1 MYVQP
6 GLTTEEFMALNK
18 IERRCYSMPRPEKEL
33 IVQSISEKLD
43 RARSSILTDYRGLN
57 VHEITELRRRLTAA
71 GIEYRVLKNTL
82 TGLAAK
88 KANIEGLD
96 PYLEGPLAI
105 AFGYD
110 DPVAPAKIIYEF
122 AKDHKTL
129 EVKGAILDRKVIDAQ
144 SVKSLAELPSR
155 EQLLAMVLRAIQG
168 PLSGLANAL
177 QGNLRNLVYS
187 IDAVRRQ
194 KEEQAA

>member
-1 MYVQP
+1 
-6 GLTTEEFMALNK
+6 MALNK

-144 SVKSLAELPSR
+144 SVKSLGWP
-155 EQLLAMVLRAIQG
+155 M
-168 PLSGLANAL
+168 LSKATCEISCTRSMQSG
-177 QGNLRNLVYS
+177 
-187 IDAVRRQ
+187 VRR
-194 KEEQAA
+194 KSKPLRFGPEATSRVGSVT

>member
-1 MYVQP
+1 
-6 GLTTEEFMALNK
+6 
-18 IERRCYSMPRPEKEL
+18 MPRPDKEAA
-33 IVQSISEKLD
+33 VQSISEKLD

-57 VHEITELRRRLTAA
+57 VHEITELRKKLTAA

-88 KANIEGLD
+88 QVNIEGLD
-96 PYLEGPLAI
+96 PYLEGPLAV

-110 DPVAPAKIIYEF
+110 DPVVPAKILFEF

-129 EVKGAILDRKVIDAQ
+129 QVKGGILDKKVIGAE
-144 SVKSLAELPSR
+144 SVKSLADLPGR
-155 EQLLAMVLRAIQG
+155 EQLLAMVLRAMQG
-168 PLSGLANAL
+168 PISGLANAL

-187 IDAVRRQ
+187 VDAVRRL
-194 KEEQAA
+194 KEEQTA

>member
-1 MYVQP
+1 MCVQP
-6 GLTTEEFMALNK
+6 DLRVEALMALDES
-18 IERRCYSMPRPEKEL
+18 ERRCYNMPRPEKEAM
-33 IVQSISEKLD
+33 VQSISEKLS

-57 VHEITELRRRLTAA
+57 VQEMTELRRKLTAA

-82 TGLAAK
+82 TGLAAE
-88 KANIEGLD
+88 KAKIEGLD
-96 PYLEGPLAI
+96 KYLEGPLAV

-110 DPVAPAKIIYEF
+110 DPVAPAKIIFEF

-144 SVKSLAELPSR
+144 SVKSLAELPGR
-155 EQLLAMVLRAIQG
+155 EQLLAMVVRAIQG
-168 PLSGLANAL
+168 PLSGFANAL

-187 IDAVRRQ
+187 IDAVRRLKQ
-194 KEEQAA
+194 EQTA

>member
-1 MYVQP
+1 M
-6 GLTTEEFMALNK
+6 NK
-18 IERRCYSMPRPEKEL
+18 TERRCYNMPRPDKEAA
-33 IVQSISEKLD
+33 VQSISEKLD

-57 VHEITELRRRLTAA
+57 VHEITELRKKLTAA

-88 KANIEGLD
+88 QVNIEGLD
-96 PYLEGPLAI
+96 PYLEGPLAV

-110 DPVAPAKIIYEF
+110 DPVVPAKILFEF

-129 EVKGAILDRKVIDAQ
+129 QVKGGILDKKVIGAE
-144 SVKSLAELPSR
+144 SVKSLADLPGR
-155 EQLLAMVLRAIQG
+155 EQLLAMVLRAMQG
-168 PLSGLANAL
+168 PISGLANAL

-187 IDAVRRQ
+187 VDAVRRL
-194 KEEQAA
+194 KEEQTA